1 MIKEKKAWLKSHNIQ
16 TVKADIRDVTA
27 LERAVEKYKIDT
39 LVNFAAE
46 SHVDNSISGPAVF
59 F

>member
-39 LVNFAAE
+39 LVNFA
-46 SHVDNSISGPAVF
+46 S
-59 F
+59 

>member
-1 MIKEKKAWLKSHNIQ
+1 MIKEKKAWLKSHHIP
-16 TVKADIRDVTA
+16 TVKADIRDA
-27 LERAVEKYKIDT
+27 ISLERAVEKYSIDT